1 MIFNIFEL
9 PIFVTNIECEKI
21 VFQKQKQYDP
31 TFLSQV
37 NSTKSMIDKE
47 NMLSSESETYLIH
60 VATEVLKEK
69 YTNFKLS
76 LIDIWTNKYIKK
88 DYQEPHIHPKSHF
101 SFIIYKKVESSKTY
115 FISPNN
121 YLIESFSME
130 GLFPMS
136 QSLNLRNNQMV
147 IFPSFLA
154 HGVKNSS
161 NEETIAGNLLFQK
174 FN

>member
-1 MIFNIFEL
+1 MILNIFEL
-9 PIFVTNIECEKI
+9 PIFVTDIECEKI
-21 VFQKQKQYDP
+21 VFKKQKQYDLA
-31 TFLSQV
+31 FLSEV
-37 NSTKSMIDKE
+37 NSTKSTIDKE
-47 NMLSSESETYLIH
+47 NILFEDSEKYLINL
-60 VATEVLKEK
+60 AGELLKEK

-76 LIDIWTNKYIKK
+76 LLEIWSNKYIKK

-101 SFIIYKKVESSKTY
+101 SFIIYKKVDSSKTY

-121 YLIESFSME
+121 YLIESFGMQD
-130 GLFPMS
+130 LFPMTKS
-136 QSLNLRNNQMV
+136 FHLKNNQMI

-174 FN
+174 LS